1 MGIGGLASLM
11 STVVNKDHRATEKQ
25 KIGKAATD
33 FEALMVTQLLRAARA
48 GGSGWLG
55 SGEDQSSSTMLEM
68 AEEFLS
74 QTMAS
79 SGGLGLAKQITQGLV
94 KDE

>member
-1 MGIGGLASLM
+1 MEIGGLASLM
-11 STVVNKDHRATEKQ
+11 SNTVSRDHRTDEKQ
-25 KIGKAATD
+25 RISKAATD

-79 SGGLGLAKQITQGLV
+79 SGGLGLGKQITQGLING
-94 KDE
+94 D

>member
-1 MGIGGLASLM
+1 MGIDGLASLM
-11 STVVNKDHRATEKQ
+11 STAVNKDQRSDNKQ

-79 SGGLGLAKQITQGLV
+79 SGGLGMAKQITQGLE
-94 KDE
+94 KSK